1 MKIEIS
7 YEYEMKNSYVLR
19 DLKNGEWEIAVSKGA
34 STVQKQF
41 EILCLYEFLELL
53 LERRVP
59 DPEKAL
65 AFVRRWGPLN
75 NDRIDRVPFTE
86 IEIVLRSMLK
96 WSEELSPKNLKQVQ
110 SLFKTGIAS
119 KYFENNLQISL
130 ESNGKSARPVLRP
143 VNLQT
148 AILLA
153 GLIRGRQDYVRCHL
167 HELLGEPRDQNCPIG
182 CWARKKGRPGRSKR
196 VWGDDKCRAYFNRNK
211 VERGWE

>member
-7 YEYEMKNSYVLR
+7 YEYEMNNSYVLR
-19 DLKNGEWEIAVSKGA
+19 ELKNGDWEIAVAKGA
-34 STVQKQF
+34 STVQKRF
-41 EILCLYEFLELL
+41 DILCLYEFLELH
-53 LERRVP
+53 LEQRVP

-75 NDRIDRVPFTE
+75 SDRIDRVPFTE

-96 WSEELSPKNLKQVQ
+96 WSEELSPNNLQQVQ
-110 SLFKTGIAS
+110 SLFRSGIAS
-119 KYFENNLQISL
+119 KYFENNLQISP
-130 ESNGKSARPVLRP
+130 ERNGKIVRPVLRP

-182 CWARKKGRPGRSKR
+182 CWARKKGRPGRNKR
-196 VWGDDKCRAYFNRNK
+196 VWGEDKCRAYFNRNK

>member
-7 YEYEMKNSYVLR
+7 FEYEMKNSYVLR
-19 DLKNGEWEIAVSKGA
+19 DLKNGDWEIAVAKGA

-41 EILCLYEFLELL
+41 EILCLYEFLELHS
-53 LERRVP
+53 ERRVP
-59 DPEKAL
+59 DPEKTL

-75 NDRIDRVPFTE
+75 NERIDRVPFTE

-110 SLFKTGIAS
+110 SLFRTGIAS

-130 ESNGKSARPVLRP
+130 ASNRKSVRPVLRP

-196 VWGDDKCRAYFNRNK
+196 VWGEDKCRAYFNRNK

>member
-7 YEYEMKNSYVLR
+7 YEYEMNNSYVLR
-19 DLKNGEWEIAVSKGA
+19 ELKNGDWEIAVAKGA
-34 STVQKQF
+34 STVQKRF
-41 EILCLYEFLELL
+41 DILCLYEFLELH
-53 LERRVP
+53 LEQRVP

-75 NDRIDRVPFTE
+75 SDRIDRVPFTE

-96 WSEELSPKNLKQVQ
+96 WSEELSPNNLQQVQ
-110 SLFKTGIAS
+110 SLFRGGIAS

-130 ESNGKSARPVLRP
+130 ERNGKIVRPVLRP

-182 CWARKKGRPGRSKR
+182 CWARKKGRPGRNKR
-196 VWGDDKCRAYFNRNK
+196 VWGEDKCRAYFNRNK

>member
-19 DLKNGEWEIAVSKGA
+19 ELKNGEWEIAVAKGS
-34 STVQKQF
+34 STVQKKF
-41 EILCLYEFLELL
+41 EILCLYEFLEMH

-96 WSEELSPKNLKQVQ
+96 WSEELSPQNLKQIQ
-110 SLFKTGIAS
+110 SLFKSGRAGQ
-119 KYFENNLQISL
+119 YFENKLQISL
-130 ESNGKSARPVLRP
+130 ESNGKSVRPILRP

-167 HELLGEPRDQNCPIG
+167 HELLDGPRDQNCPIG

-196 VWGDDKCRAYFNRNK
+196 VWGDEKCRAYFNRHK
-211 VERGWE
+211 VERNWE